1 MIPSSIQLAN
11 LVGGLSRA
19 VDLAEKK
26 TLLHA
31 RDVAYLSLRLAEKV
45 NLPAGERDAL
55 YYASLLHD
63 IAITSRGIICP
74 ICEAARDYDFEGLI
88 PVLFKA
94 DTTLHFV
101 MESWDGSG
109 PRGLMGDN
117 IPMAARL
124 LALAVEID
132 SGGGEREDFWNWR
145 QRVLETLKNS
155 KGNRLDPDLVR
166 AMEELLRDRRFNLEL
181 FDPNY
186 DLKIQPFRPSDHISI
201 GSETLDII
209 GNAFAIFID
218 TKTPYTADHSR
229 QVAEVALLM
238 TRSLGMGEAARRSIY
253 LAGLLHDI
261 GKICIPNAILE
272 KTGALTDEE
281 YSMIKNH
288 PYYSALILN
297 KIPEFE
303 TIGLWVSAHH
313 EKIDGSG
320 YYLGMRGE
328 EIPLEARLIAVA
340 DVYSA
345 LAADRPYRRRMDR
358 DSISSVMYGMAQK
371 SHLDKKL
378 VDMLLDLIA
387 LHPEELF
394 NNINSAHQ
402 KSHSRDIQNKV
413 ATNFI
418 S

>member
-11 LVGGLSRA
+11 LVGGLSLA
-19 VDLAEKK
+19 VDLAESK

-63 IAITSRGIICP
+63 IAITSRGIVCP

-101 MESWDGSG
+101 LESWDGSG

-132 SGGGEREDFWNWR
+132 SGGGERADFWKWR
-145 QRVLETLKNS
+145 QRVLETLKTYN
-155 KGNRLDPDLVR
+155 GNRLDPLLAR
-166 AMEELLRDRRFNLEL
+166 AMEELLRDRHFSLEL

-186 DLKIQPFRPSDHISI
+186 DLKIQPFRPSDHIST

-238 TRSLGMGEAARRSIY
+238 ARSLGMGEAARRSIY
-253 LAGLLHDI
+253 LAALLHDI

-272 KTGALTDEE
+272 KAGDLTDEE
-281 YSMIKNH
+281 YSMVKNH

-297 KIPEFE
+297 RIPEFE

-313 EKIDGSG
+313 ERIDGSG

-328 EIPLEARLIAVA
+328 EMPLEARLIAVA

-345 LAADRPYRRRMDR
+345 LAADRPYRRGMDR
-358 DSISSVMYGMAQK
+358 KRIVEVMHGMAK
-371 SHLDKKL
+371 GGHLDKKL
-378 VDMLLDLIA
+378 VDLVIDLVGSS
-387 LHPEELF
+387 PGYLF
-394 NNINSAHQ
+394 NRAA
-402 KSHSRDIQNKV
+402 V
-413 ATNFI
+413 
-418 S
+418 